1 MTTRRREPGPLART
15 LSRLRARAYP
25 YLSRERLAELSGIS
39 VDNIAS
45 MEQGRSANPTLNTLL
60 GLADALGVE
69 VAELIQG
76 VRQHR
81 EGDA

>member
-1 MTTRRREPGPLART
+1 MTPRRREPGPLART
-15 LSRLRARAYP
+15 LARLRARAW
-25 YLSRERLAELSGIS
+25 LSRERLAEFSGVS
-39 VDNIAS
+39 VDLIAS
-45 MEQGRSANPTLNTLL
+45 LEQGRLANPTLNTLL
-60 GLADALGVE
+60 GLAGALGVE